1 MLKIHLWVL
10 IIHIKKKRQNTFF
23 KLPVYT
29 DLIQFKMNI
38 VIVFLTK
45 QLIETFLHFLL
56 FFKDS
61 ENLHPLFPPTPGVGS
76 LFFRPLETFYKN
88 EIILYTLFLNF
99 PFPLLI
105 CLGNVSLTSLYIYF
119 IKKPHAVFHSI
130 VWMTHDLLP
139 SFPTGEGFPGGSAV
153 KTLPAM

>member
-1 MLKIHLWVL
+1 
-10 IIHIKKKRQNTFF
+10 
-23 KLPVYT
+23 
-29 DLIQFKMNI
+29 MNI

-61 ENLHPLFPPTPGVGS
+61 ENLHLFSPPTPGVGS

-119 IKKPHAVFHSI
+119 IKKTPHWISFHCVDDPRFITQFSH
-130 VWMTHDLLP
+130 W
-139 SFPTGEGFPGGSAV
+139 
-153 KTLPAM
+153 